1 MSRCTGV
8 SLKTADPTQDGGPIR
23 GGGGRAGEAGCRM
36 RHREGGTG
44 VARLASWQTATWT
57 RRCGCG
63 WGWRRSGR
71 SWRPPRTVGGRALE
85 GRAKLLRQMLKE
97 MRDLRQLAEGY
108 YTRPRD
114 GTYSM
119 SQIYAPRVDSTK
131 Q

>member
-1 MSRCTGV
+1 MKKKSVRITESV
-8 SLKTADPTQDGGPIR
+8 QK
-23 GGGGRAGEAGCRM
+23 GRKQKN
-36 RHREGGTG
+36 RHR
-44 VARLASWQTATWT
+44 
-57 RRCGCG
+57 
-63 WGWRRSGR
+63 
-71 SWRPPRTVGGRALE
+71 
-85 GRAKLLRQMLKE
+85 LLRQMLKE

>member
-1 MSRCTGV
+1 M
-8 SLKTADPTQDGGPIR
+8 
-23 GGGGRAGEAGCRM
+23 
-36 RHREGGTG
+36 
-44 VARLASWQTATWT
+44 ARLAELADGYMDAAV
-57 RRCGCG
+57 RLRMGLEEV
-63 WGWRRSGR
+63 RA
-71 SWRPPRTVGGRALE
+71 ALE

>member
-1 MSRCTGV
+1 MKKKSVRITESV
-8 SLKTADPTQDGGPIR
+8 QK
-23 GGGGRAGEAGCRM
+23 GRKQQKN
-36 RHREGGTG
+36 RHR
-44 VARLASWQTATWT
+44 
-57 RRCGCG
+57 
-63 WGWRRSGR
+63 
-71 SWRPPRTVGGRALE
+71 
-85 GRAKLLRQMLKE
+85 LLRQMLKE

>member
-1 MSRCTGV
+1 M
-8 SLKTADPTQDGGPIR
+8 
-23 GGGGRAGEAGCRM
+23 
-36 RHREGGTG
+36 
-44 VARLASWQTATWT
+44 ARLAELADGYMDAAVRLRMGLEEVRAELEDG
-57 RRCGCG
+57 RR
-63 WGWRRSGR
+63 
-71 SWRPPRTVGGRALE
+71 RALE

>member
-1 MSRCTGV
+1 MP
-8 SLKTADPTQDGGPIR
+8 DWQ
-23 GGGGRAGEAGCRM
+23 
-36 RHREGGTG
+36 
-44 VARLASWQTATWT
+44 SWQTATWT
-57 RRCGCG
+57 RQCGCG
-63 WGWRRSGR
+63 WGWRRSGAELETAEDGR
-71 SWRPPRTVGGRALE
+71 RRALE
-85 GRAKLLRQMLKE
+85 GEAKLLRQMLKE

>member
-1 MSRCTGV
+1 MGQT
-8 SLKTADPTQDGGPIR
+8 
-23 GGGGRAGEAGCRM
+23 GRAGRRLHGR
-36 RHREGGTG
+36 GGAAADG
-44 VARLASWQTATWT
+44 
-57 RRCGCG
+57 
-63 WGWRRSGR
+63 
-71 SWRPPRTVGGRALE
+71 VGGGQGGVGDAEDGRRRALE

>member
-1 MSRCTGV
+1 M
-8 SLKTADPTQDGGPIR
+8 
-23 GGGGRAGEAGCRM
+23 
-36 RHREGGTG
+36 
-44 VARLASWQTATWT
+44 ARLAELADGLEEVRAELETAEDG
-57 RRCGCG
+57 RR
-63 WGWRRSGR
+63 
-71 SWRPPRTVGGRALE
+71 RALE

-114 GTYSM
+114 GTYTM

>member
-1 MSRCTGV
+1 M
-8 SLKTADPTQDGGPIR
+8 P
-23 GGGGRAGEAGCRM
+23 
-36 RHREGGTG
+36 HREGGPG
-44 VARLASWQTATWT
+44 VARLAELAAGYMDAAVRLRMGLEEVRAELETAEDG
-57 RRCGCG
+57 RR
-63 WGWRRSGR
+63 
-71 SWRPPRTVGGRALE
+71 RALE